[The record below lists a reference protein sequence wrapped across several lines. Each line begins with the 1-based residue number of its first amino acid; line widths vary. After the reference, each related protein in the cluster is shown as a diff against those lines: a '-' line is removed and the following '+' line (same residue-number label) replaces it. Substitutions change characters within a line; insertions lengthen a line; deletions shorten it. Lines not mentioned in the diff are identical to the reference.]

1 MSIVYVLGAG
11 ASHASV
17 GTPLGPDLVWN
28 YHEDCF
34 QLSELFG
41 DAAIE
46 TGPSFDNYR
55 KFLVLMEKEFPELSG
70 IVEKWDNKGINIYNL
85 PTLQKRHYV
94 DELLQLL
101 QFKQD
106 SQSMTLVRQLTFQHI
121 VGSGM
126 VGTNDL
132 YERFKADVLAKIPNG
147 EVSIVSFNFD
157 SYLNEAPPGVTFDY
171 LLDFH
176 WREPNRLHYC
186 SSPVAIPLIKL
197 NGSFDWGICSQAGHL
212 NLLHYF
218 LRGDFYRHAKCNIT
232 SCQGVLEPLVILP
245 YTDPSS
251 KLSKLWAVAEEHL
264 AKAERVIII
273 GYSFPPYDNKVTELF
288 QRCLRSGT
296 KLEIVDKKLLEDKDE
311 AGAKTRLRI
320 KYRALLPGVKIYED
334 HISVRGFEDFL
345 LNGKRRKGKLD

>member
-1 MSIVYVLGAG
+1 MSVVYMLGAG

-34 QLSELFG
+34 QLSEIFG

-70 IVEKWDNKGINIYNL
+70 IVEKWDKKGISFYY
-85 PTLQKRHYV
+85 PPPLQKRHYV

-101 QFKQD
+101 R
-106 SQSMTLVRQLTFQHI
+106 SNRERQSMTLVRQLTFEHI
-121 VGSGM
+121 ARSGM
-126 VGTNDL
+126 DGANDL
-132 YERFKADVLAKIPNG
+132 YQRFKADVLAKIPNG

-171 LLDFH
+171 RLDFH

-264 AKAERVIII
+264 AKVERVIII
-273 GYSFPPYDNKVTELF
+273 GYSFPPYDNKVTELL

-296 KLEIVDKKLLEDKDE
+296 KLEIIDKVSPEDRNE
-311 AGAKTRLRI
+311 TGAKNRLRT
-320 KYRALLPGVKIYED
+320 KYKTLLPDVNLDDNCITVG
-334 HISVRGFEDFL
+334 GFEEFL
-345 LNGKRRKGKLD
+345 SNETKRKE